1 MSENP
6 HPQFWDPNHVPVIH
20 DKKRKWSFTNYF
32 TSKWVSRYHCINF
45 NTICS
50 LRTPQRV
57 KSYCRRPFDSGDW
70 ELWLLGQILKFCLS
84 LCWLW
89 LLPICNNVW
98 FSMTFT
104 QGAGK
109 YFDYQ
114 YSHNIITV
122 FHSLDL
128 NPIHHERVYH
138 QLKIS
143 YCWTQALW
151 TAKISPKKKIIQKNS
166 CFRQDTNLRPVQ

>member
-1 MSENP
+1 MTKNTIKE
-6 HPQFWDPNHVPVIH
+6 
-20 DKKRKWSFTNYF
+20 KWKWGYTNYF
-32 TSKWVSRYHCINF
+32 TSKWMSRYRCVNLNKSQNSSTSKKLLSTTFWQWRLRALTPRTNIEVLPF
-45 NTICS
+45 S
-50 LRTPQRV
+50 LLA
-57 KSYCRRPFDSGDW
+57 G
-70 ELWLLGQILKFCLS
+70 
-84 LCWLW
+84 W

-122 FHSLDL
+122 FHSLVL
-128 NPIHHERVYH
+128 NPIHHELVYH

-151 TAKISPKKKIIQKNS
+151 TAKISPQKKIIWKN
-166 CFRQDTNLRPVQ
+166 